1 MLHYSEFPSHAVT
14 LYERSR
20 IKGQIT
26 YWQDT
31 LKVLQSRP
39 DLDSEWRAT
48 KTRNANAM
56 LQHWRSKLA
65 HSVRASQMA
74 H

>member
-1 MLHYSEFPSHAVT
+1 MLHYSEFPSSAVT

-31 LKVLQSRP
+31 LKILQSRP
-39 DLDSEWRAT
+39 DLDSEWRAA

-65 HSVRASQMA
+65 QSVRASQMV